1 MTWRVAVRSLIK
13 SKGYSAVVLL
23 TLALGIGANTAIF
36 CVLNAV
42 LLRPLPYNK
51 PDDLI
56 LIWNLYGK
64 SDTTRCN
71 VSPPDYYDRK
81 DQSTTLENVAA
92 FVKTGLALVD
102 RGEPEQIN
110 TAYVTASLFPTL
122 GTPAAYGRSFLE
134 SDDEPNS
141 NPVVMLSYQLWQR
154 RFGKDKS
161 ILGKTLNLGGKNYL
175 VVGVMPKNFWF
186 PDQETELWVP
196 LIFTA
201 EQRADSFRGN
211 EFLTMIGRIKQGK
224 SFKQVQAEMSTIAA
238 RVIERVPDRRDF
250 LLSSGWDA
258 EAVTLRESLFGEV
271 RPTLL
276 LLMCA
281 TGFLLLLA
289 CANIANL
296 VMTRNM
302 ERSREVAIR
311 VALGAGR
318 TQLMSM
324 FLSESIVL
332 SLCGGLLGLLLA
344 YVSFGLIRIFSPQDV
359 PRIMETSLDW
369 TVLTFAAGASLI
381 SGLLF
386 GLTPLRMTQK
396 TDLSNSLKEGSHAS
410 AGKPVQRFRKFLVFS
425 EVAIALILFAGA
437 ILFARSFMNLLN
449 QNAGFHADQ
458 RITFGIT
465 LPQSQ
470 YPEAHQRIQRFNEI
484 QEKIRQI
491 PGVMNVGA
499 NAVLPMAGENWT
511 ATFEI
516 QGYTPSSAEPP
527 LSFEYRII
535 TADYVRAM
543 GIPLL
548 RGRDFNS
555 SDTRD
560 AKRVVLIDEKLAKK
574 YWPNQDPIG
583 RYIGFDSPRWRE
595 VIGVVG
601 HVRNVSLSQE
611 GLGQVYMPFTQMTD
625 STMYFVIHTQ
635 RDPASML
642 PEVRRHISSM
652 DRALPLYRIQTMDQ
666 LTSKAVA
673 KPRFQ
678 VLLLGSF
685 ALVALLLAAVGI
697 YGVVSYSVNQRRN
710 EIGVRMALGATHS
723 MILLHVIQTSMVP
736 VVLGAIAG
744 VLGSMALNRLI
755 QGLLYGISAI
765 NFVVLGAAAILI
777 LLTALAATFLP
788 ARRAARTD
796 AAVVLRSE

>member
-1 MTWRVAVRSLIK
+1 MIWRAAVRSLIK
-13 SKGYSAVVLL
+13 SKGYAAVVLL

-64 SDTTRCN
+64 SDTSRCN

-81 DQSTTLENVAA
+81 DQATTLQNEAA
-92 FVKTGLALVD
+92 FVKTGLALID
-102 RGEPEQIN
+102 RGEPEQI
-110 TAYVTASLFPTL
+110 TAAYVTASLFPTL
-122 GTPAAYGRSFLE
+122 GTSAAYGRYFSE

-141 NPVVMLSYQLWQR
+141 NPVAVLSYSLWQR

-161 ILGKTLNLGGKNYL
+161 ILGKNLNLGGKSYQ
-175 VVGVMPKNFWF
+175 VVGVMPKKFWF
-186 PDQETELWVP
+186 PDQETELWVQ

-201 EQRADSFRGN
+201 AQRADSFRGN
-211 EFLTMIGRIKQGK
+211 EFLTMIARIKGGK

-238 RVIERVPDRRDF
+238 RVIERVPDRREF

-258 EAVTLRESLFGEV
+258 EAVSLRESLFGEV

-318 TQLMSM
+318 GQLISM
-324 FLSESIVL
+324 FLSESVVL
-332 SLCGGLLGLLLA
+332 SLCGGLLGLLFA
-344 YVSFGLIRIFSPQDV
+344 YASFGLIRIFSPQDI

-369 TVLTFAAGASLI
+369 TVLAFTAAMSLI

-386 GLTPLRMTQK
+386 GLTPLRIAK
-396 TDLSNSLKEGSHAS
+396 KVDLSNSLKEGSHAS
-410 AGKPVQRFRKFLVFS
+410 AGKPVQRFRNVLVFS

-437 ILFARSFMNLLN
+437 ILFARSFVNLLN
-449 QNAGFHADQ
+449 QNSGFHTDQ
-458 RITFGIT
+458 RIAFGIT

-470 YPEAHQRIQRFNEI
+470 YPEAHQRIQRFTEI

-491 PGVMNVGA
+491 PGVVAVGA
-499 NAVLPMAGENWT
+499 NGNLPMTGENWT

-516 QGYTPSSAEPP
+516 QGYTPSSSEPP

-535 TADYVRAM
+535 TPEYVRAM

-560 AKRVVLIDEKLAKK
+560 SKRVALVDEKLAKK
-574 YWPNQDPIG
+574 YWPDQDPIG
-583 RYIGFDSPRWRE
+583 RNIGFDSHRWFE

-611 GLGQVYMPFTQMTD
+611 GLGQVYVPYPQNAFD
-625 STMYFVIHTQ
+625 TMYFVIHTQ
-635 RDPASML
+635 RDPALML
-642 PEVRRHISSM
+642 PEIRQQIRSI
-652 DRALPLYRIQTMDQ
+652 DRTLPLYRIQTMDQ
-666 LTSKAVA
+666 LASKAVA

-685 ALVALLLAAVGI
+685 AVLALLLAAVGI

-736 VVLGAIAG
+736 VVFGAIAG
-744 VLGSMALNRLI
+744 VLGSVALNRLI
-755 QGLLYGISAI
+755 QGLLFGISAI
-765 NFVVLGAAAILI
+765 NIVALSAAAFLI
-777 LLTALAATFLP
+777 LLIALAATLLP

>member
-1 MTWRVAVRSLIK
+1 LIK
-13 SKGYSAVVLL
+13 SKGYAAVVLL

-64 SDTTRCN
+64 SETSRCN

-81 DQSTTLENVAA
+81 DQATTLQNVGA

-102 RGEPEQIN
+102 RGEPEQI
-110 TAYVTASLFPTL
+110 TAAFVTASLFPTL
-122 GTPAAYGRSFLE
+122 GNSAAYGRSFLE
-134 SDDEPNS
+134 SDDESNS
-141 NPVVMLSYQLWQR
+141 NPVVVLSYSLWQR

-161 ILGKTLNLGGKNYL
+161 ILGKNLNLGGKNYL

-201 EQRADSFRGN
+201 EQRADNFRGN
-211 EFLTMIGRIKQGK
+211 EFLTMVARIKQGK

-238 RVIERVPDRRDF
+238 GVIERVPDRRDF

-258 EAVTLRESLFGEV
+258 EAVPLRESLFGEV

-296 VMTRNM
+296 VMTRNL
-302 ERSREVAIR
+302 ERSREVSIR

-318 TQLMSM
+318 SQLMSM

-344 YVSFGLIRIFSPQDV
+344 YASFGLIRIFSPQDV

-369 TVLTFAAGASLI
+369 TVLAFAAGASLI

-386 GLTPLRMTQK
+386 GLTPLRMTK
-396 TDLSNSLKEGSHAS
+396 KVDLSNALKEGSHAS
-410 AGKPVQRFRKFLVFS
+410 AGKPAQRFRKFLIFS

-449 QNAGFHADQ
+449 QNAGFRTDQ

-465 LPQSQ
+465 LPESQ
-470 YPEAHQRIQRFNEI
+470 YPEEHQRIQRFTEI

-491 PGVMNVGA
+491 PGVMAIGA
-499 NAVLPMAGENWT
+499 NNVLPMTGQNST

-516 QGYTPSSAEPP
+516 QGYTPSLSEPP
-527 LSFEYRII
+527 LSFEYRLV
-535 TADYVRAM
+535 TSDYFRSM

-548 RGRDFNS
+548 QGRDFS
-555 SDTRD
+555 STDTKD
-560 AKRVVLIDEKLAKK
+560 AKRVIVIDEKLAKR
-574 YWPNQDPIG
+574 YLPNRDPIG
-583 RYIGFDSPRWRE
+583 QHIAFNAPRWRE
-595 VIGVVG
+595 IIGVVG

-611 GLGQVYMPFTQMTD
+611 GLGQVYLPYLQASDM
-625 STMYFVIHTQ
+625 TMYFVIHTQ
-635 RDPASML
+635 RDPALML
-642 PEVRRHISSM
+642 PEIRQQIRNI
-652 DRALPLYRIQTMDQ
+652 DRTLPLYRIQTMDQ
-666 LTSKAVA
+666 LASKAVA

-685 ALVALLLAAVGI
+685 AVLALLLAAVGI

-710 EIGVRMALGATHS
+710 EIGVRMALGATH
-723 MILLHVIQTSMVP
+723 
-736 VVLGAIAG
+736 
-744 VLGSMALNRLI
+744 
-755 QGLLYGISAI
+755 
-765 NFVVLGAAAILI
+765 
-777 LLTALAATFLP
+777 
-788 ARRAARTD
+788 
-796 AAVVLRSE
+796 

>member
-1 MTWRVAVRSLIK
+1 MTLRVAVRSLIK
-13 SKGYSAVVLL
+13 SKGYAAVVLL

-51 PDDLI
+51 ADDLI

-64 SDTTRCN
+64 SDTSRCN

-81 DQSTTLENVAA
+81 DQATTLQNEAA
-92 FVKTGLALVD
+92 FVKAGLALVD
-102 RGEPEQIN
+102 RGEPEQI
-110 TAYVTASLFPTL
+110 TAAYVTSSLFPTL
-122 GTPAAYGRSFLE
+122 GTPAAHGRSFLE

-141 NPVVMLSYQLWQR
+141 NPVVVLSYSLWQR

-161 ILGKTLNLGGKNYL
+161 ILGKNLNLGGKNYL

-211 EFLTMIGRIKQGK
+211 EFLTMIARIKEGK

-258 EAVTLRESLFGEV
+258 EAVPLYESLFGEV

-318 TQLMSM
+318 SQLMSM

-332 SLCGGLLGLLLA
+332 SVCGGMLGLLLA
-344 YVSFGLIRIFSPQDV
+344 YSSFGLIRIFSPQDV

-369 TVLTFAAGASLI
+369 TVLAFAAGASLI

-386 GLTPLRMTQK
+386 GLTPLRMTK
-396 TDLSNSLKEGSHAS
+396 RVDLSNSLKEGSHAS
-410 AGKPVQRFRKFLVFS
+410 AGKPVQRFRNFLVFS

-449 QNAGFHADQ
+449 QNAGFHTEH

-465 LPQSQ
+465 LPESR
-470 YPEAHQRIQRFNEI
+470 YPEEHQRLQRFNEI

-491 PGVMNVGA
+491 PGVIAVGA
-499 NAVLPMAGENWT
+499 NSGLPITGENST

-527 LSFEYRII
+527 LSFEYRIVSSE
-535 TADYVRAM
+535 YMRAI
-543 GIPLL
+543 GIPLM

-555 SDTRD
+555 TDTKD
-560 AKRVVLIDEKLAKK
+560 SKRVVLIDEKLAKK
-574 YWPNQDPIG
+574 YFPDRDPIG
-583 RYIGFDSPRWRE
+583 QHIGFNAPQWRE
-595 VIGVVG
+595 VIGIVG

-611 GLGQVYMPFTQMTD
+611 GLGQVYVPFSQLAYE
-625 STMYFVIHTQ
+625 TMYFVVHTQ
-635 RDPASML
+635 RDPALML
-642 PEVRRHISSM
+642 PEIRKQLQSI

-666 LTSKAVA
+666 LTSKSVA

-685 ALVALLLAAVGI
+685 AVLALLLAAVGI

-723 MILLHVIQTSMVP
+723 MILVHVIQTSMVP
-736 VVLGAIAG
+736 VVFGAIAG
-744 VLGSMALNRLI
+744 VLGSMALTRLI
-755 QGLLYGISAI
+755 QGLLFGISAI
-765 NFVVLGAAAILI
+765 NVVVLSGAAFLI
-777 LLTALAATFLP
+777 FLTALAATLLP
-788 ARRAARTD
+788 ARRAAQTD